1 MRNKLLIA
9 ACLLFT
15 LAILN
20 ACNKDDENSSPTIT
34 NFSGI
39 LSGANETPANAS
51 TATGTANFSYKTSTR
66 ILSGTV
72 TYSGMTAVAAHIHK
86 GEAGVPGDVV
96 FALGE
101 SPLTSPIN
109 FTSPPLDAT
118 QEADL
123 MNNLYYVNIH
133 SDAFPGGEIR
143 AQLTKQ

>member
-51 TATGTANFSYKTSTR
+51 TATGTANFSYNSSTR

-86 GEAGVPGDVV
+86 GEVACPATLFLRSVKVP
-96 FALGE
+96 
-101 SPLTSPIN
+101 
-109 FTSPPLDAT
+109 
-118 QEADL
+118 
-123 MNNLYYVNIH
+123 
-133 SDAFPGGEIR
+133 
-143 AQLTKQ
+143 